1 MCTHSDLLGFTK
13 SSRCSTHAFPYS
25 PTSAPSPHSFHLQVQ
40 ASLVGTKFCLNQN
53 QQIFRSEAGAI
64 LLPSLRLSVLP
75 TCPSLSV
82 PGELR
87 LMDHYPGYLATY
99 LSSPES
105 LSSSDCFS
113 SMVSDRQLA
122 LILVLDENLNLWTL
136 LLGSNHMT
144 LLSFGILTSDLV
156 LDLPHYLCIFTALPI
171 HLVRDI
177 YNYSGHSTW
186 VFQMVSILDILSF

>member
-25 PTSAPSPHSFHLQVQ
+25 PTSAPSPRSFHLQVQ

-53 QQIFRSEAGAI
+53 QQIFRPEAGAI
-64 LLPSLRLSVLP
+64 LLPSLKLSILP

-82 PGELR
+82 PGELH

-99 LSSPES
+99 LYSPES
-105 LSSSDCFS
+105 LSSLGCFF
-113 SMVSDRQLA
+113 SMISDRQLA

-136 LLGSNHMT
+136 AAGFEPHDFAMVWNPDQWSCSGASPIPTHFYCTYN
-144 LLSFGILTSDLV
+144 S
-156 LDLPHYLCIFTALPI
+156 LDLGYL
-171 HLVRDI
+171 
-177 YNYSGHSTW
+177 
-186 VFQMVSILDILSF
+186 